1 MGKIIIKNFI
11 AHNTEIADLVKFI
24 ENNYKENSPKMF
36 FKEKGRIAFLK
47 HIILYLETAH
57 SEAYIQRECERLDKS
72 IGSLESQF
80 ETWKKNT
87 PPDAPVSKYK
97 SIFTKEMGLS
107 GLRLQ
112 RKTAYFILNNQ

>member
-1 MGKIIIKNFI
+1 MKTI
-11 AHNTEIADLVKFI
+11 AECNTEIADLVKFI
-24 ENNYKENSPKMF
+24 ENNYKPDAPKMF
-36 FKEKGRIAFLK
+36 LKEKGRIAFLR
-47 HIILYLETAH
+47 HIIAYLETNPT
-57 SEAYIQRECERLDKS
+57 EAYIQRECERLDKV
-72 IGSLESQF
+72 INSLESQF

-87 PPDAPVSKYK
+87 PPDAPPDKFK